1 MEAEN
6 RRRSGNATKTS
17 KKGGKCDQ
25 SQPVK
30 EEARR
35 EAVRETLR
43 EKMELEKRAMK
54 VVERLLEDRVD
65 EDFLVDCAWFILPA
79 NYKDTIEERSIAKLC
94 GYPLCSNK
102 LGKIPTQKYK
112 ISTKTNKV
120 YDITERKCFCSNF
133 CYKASKDFELQ
144 ISTTPLWLRLH
155 ESPPEIKLMKKG
167 DGGISGEEVMLLAK
181 GLREEDVENPLA
193 AQPLDA
199 HQLDSPADGLSHSE
213 SSDIEQEQDFVSSV
227 VSPRQG
233 PRVHWGNLPKL
244 TDEQKSHRGKVEMQ
258 TKQRRDGD
266 EEELVGH
273 RSQGADGEGKMRED
287 ENRREF
293 LSCET
298 EVGTDVEK
306 LLYSSNPD
314 KLNREQVPE
323 EKGLLDEP
331 SVEKA
336 TAKLHLCNLSE
347 TVPHSTPKPVDLSAD
362 NKQTEHTDL
371 LTSPPS
377 KDPNSLAES
386 TDLPSSKLS
395 NMNLDGHDAALT
407 SPPGL
412 NITQVGMSRRGAAG
426 LQELLKNHT
435 DKPNS
440 LRLNLL
446 ECLRRTLK
454 DWSTD
459 ETLKFLYGADHSLRW
474 PIADVKEDK
483 EAGEELDEDDLEDEV
498 NDEDAAEFGA
508 VGQKRPSA
516 AAPDYRVLQKETQQ
530 LELRVREFYQ
540 GTWVLPEEVEEPHGS
555 KQDQS
560 TKDPALPLVD
570 SHAQHVIQKK
580 ITVEKLT
587 SCLRNIVG
595 PLHLNISDF
604 STDLN
609 KLVRTFRLT
618 NTNIIHRATE
628 WTLLAVLLLHLLS
641 EVSPLVREALETTT
655 SAKYLNTLMEELG
668 LQEQDLLNVVQ
679 LFKAPAH

>member
-6 RRRSGNATKTS
+6 RRRSGNSTKTS

-25 SQPVK
+25 AQPAK
-30 EEARR
+30 EEARRR

-133 CYKASKDFELQ
+133 CYKASKEFELQ

-181 GLREEDVENPLA
+181 GLQEEDIENPLA
-193 AQPLDA
+193 AQ
-199 HQLDSPADGLSHSE
+199 QLDPHQVDSTADGLSHIE

-227 VSPRQG
+227 ISPQQG

-244 TDEQKSHRGKVEMQ
+244 TDAEEKSDRGKIEMQ
-258 TKQRRDGD
+258 KTQRSDGD
-266 EEELVGH
+266 EEDLEGH
-273 RSQGADGEGKMRED
+273 QSQGADRERKMTED
-287 ENRREF
+287 ENRRES

-298 EVGTDVEK
+298 EVGTDVEIR
-306 LLYSSNPD
+306 LHSSNPD

-331 SVEKA
+331 SVEKT
-336 TAKLHLCNLSE
+336 TAKFNFCILSE
-347 TVPHSTPKPVDLSAD
+347 TVSHSARKPDLSA
-362 NKQTEHTDL
+362 NPKQTEHSNL
-371 LTSPPS
+371 LNSPPS
-377 KDPNSLAES
+377 KDPNSLTES
-386 TDLPSSKLS
+386 TDLPSSKLN
-395 NMNLDGHDAALT
+395 NMNLDDDDTALT

-426 LQELLKNHT
+426 LQELLRNHT
-435 DKPNS
+435 DKPDS

-459 ETLKFLYGADHSLRW
+459 ETLKFLYGADHSLRT
-474 PIADVKEDK
+474 PMADK
-483 EAGEELDEDDLEDEV
+483 EEAGEEREELDEDDLEDEV
-498 NDEDAAEFGA
+498 NYEDATE
-508 VGQKRPSA
+508 VGVGEQKRPSN
-516 AAPDYRVLQKETQQ
+516 AAPDYSVLQKETQQ

-540 GTWVLPEEVEEPHGS
+540 GTWVEEPHGS
-555 KQDQS
+555 KDQS

-570 SHAQHVIQKK
+570 SRAQHVIRKQ

-595 PLHLNISDF
+595 PLRLNISDF

-609 KLVRTFRLT
+609 MLVRTFRFT

-655 SAKYLNTLMEELG
+655 SAKYLSTLMEELG

>member
-30 EEARR
+30 EEARRR

-102 LGKIPTQKYK
+102 LGKIPTQKYN

-258 TKQRRDGD
+258 TKQRR
-266 EEELVGH
+266 
-273 RSQGADGEGKMRED
+273 
-287 ENRREF
+287 
-293 LSCET
+293 
-298 EVGTDVEK
+298 
-306 LLYSSNPD
+306 
-314 KLNREQVPE
+314 EQVPE

-412 NITQVGMSRRGAAG
+412 NITQV
-426 LQELLKNHT
+426 

-587 SCLRNIVG
+587 SSLRNIVG

-641 EVSPLVREALETTT
+641 EVSPLVREALETTK